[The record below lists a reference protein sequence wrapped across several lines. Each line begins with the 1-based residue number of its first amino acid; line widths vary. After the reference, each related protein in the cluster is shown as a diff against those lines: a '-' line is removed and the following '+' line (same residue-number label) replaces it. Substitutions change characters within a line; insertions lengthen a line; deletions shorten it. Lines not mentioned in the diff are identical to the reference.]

1 MTVLSDYLKSVQGF
15 IRDRGERYLNVDDL
29 VGYINRARREVAE
42 RTQCIRILSPIS
54 GSVFEITI
62 TNPGHGYSNPVATL
76 SAPDFPNGS
85 LPYPAGLQATA
96 SVQQIGGQISN
107 ASVRDGGAGYFMP
120 TVAITDSGGGTGSG
134 ATATVSVT
142 PISVTQFQQEVYPF
156 SAVPLSQFPGV
167 GDIFAVQS
175 ISFIYANYRYSLPCY
190 PFSVYQAIIRQYPQ
204 QYLYVPTVCAQ
215 YGQGTN
221 GSIYMYPIPSTV
233 YQMEWDCFCLP
244 ADLTD
249 DGTFEA
255 IPQPW
260 ADAVAMGAAVYAFEE
275 MQSLNNAM
283 YWQKKFD
290 EYVHRQSAWARP
302 GRVTNIYGRW

>member
-15 IRDRGERYLNVDDL
+15 IRDRGERYVNVDDL
-29 VGYINRARREVAE
+29 IGYINRSRREIAE
-42 RTQCIRILSPIS
+42 RTQSVRILSPIS
-54 GSVFEITI
+54 GAVFNITV
-62 TNPGHGYSNPVATL
+62 TNPGSNYSNPLVVV
-76 SAPDFPNGS
+76 SAPDFPNGA
-85 LPYPAGLQATA
+85 LPFPAGDQAVATA
-96 SVQQIGGQISN
+96 QQIGGQISN
-107 ASVRDGGAGYFMP
+107 ISLTYGGAGYFRP
-120 TVAITDSGGGTGSG
+120 TVSIVDSGGGTGSG
-134 ATATVSVT
+134 ATATASVS

-156 SAVPLSQFPGV
+156 SAAPLAQFPGV
-167 GDIFAVQS
+167 GEIFAVKS
-175 ISFIYANYRYSLPCY
+175 VSFIYANYRYSLPCY
-190 PFSVYQAIIRQYPQ
+190 PFSVYQGIIRQYPQ

-215 YGQGTN
+215 YGQGAN

-244 ADLTD
+244 VDLID

-260 ADAVAMGAAVYAFEE
+260 VDAVAMGAAVYAFEE
-275 MQSLNNAM
+275 LQSYNNAM

-302 GRVTNIYGRW
+302 GRITNVYGRW